1 MNAMR
6 TSTKI
11 WIIGMLLCLA
21 VIIQPTYAQDGQNWL
36 QAVVNGD
43 VEVTNLSGGTPFA
56 ATPSLVGTFENQL
69 ATGYNLFPVGG
80 DILIPANSQYCSL
93 VLAGSN
99 APMVIPPAGE
109 TVQIELLGYCRE
121 LPTERVKPDEQ
132 AAYLP
137 LNYGGQVS
145 AEVRE
150 VLGLARAGELEFD
163 FGTQIAV
170 WQVQNGLT
178 LSELET
184 ATGQDFSPYAPQ
196 LAYLLEGGE
205 LPDVAELVQPTRVP
219 EETSADSGSAVV
231 AADTT
236 ESDAEAN
243 VTSENEA
250 VPARDD
256 DSEIVRDAAGVDATP
271 AADDA
276 IFGIPRTLFFV
287 LVGLLGLLLLGSIGL
302 LALALSRGNAGSRN
316 TRRRPPVRRSSSDIP
331 RRPAQKRRV
340 VVDSTTANSAAPEAS
355 PASTVSPL
363 VAKNGAKCLIC
374 GSEEHST
381 RECPEIHRPNQAF
394 MPTEVELTL
403 ANVEELA
410 AAQPDNVEPDVPEM
424 ETFWQK
430 NARDLQES
438 TRYLEP
444 PTQLSPGVDTEFF
457 EVAKL
462 RTKIANEEMPI
473 DTSGVS
479 EENAEEPMAETGAV
493 SRKHVT
499 YIIRE
504 KGKAEVIGSLGDD
517 GGVISRINMKDQ
529 QILLPPKDVSTPHA
543 LLRIRPDG
551 RVTIKDLRSKNG
563 TFIYDERVDA
573 GKQVQLYDG
582 SRIRFGDSAEFDLDL
597 SRRKLVAVGGNTI
610 TRDLSSADQW
620 LITRRNLHSVVVPN
634 NQLSSPHMLIR
645 PSDDVVSEIRL
656 KDLHSHN
663 PTYIG
668 DMVLSD
674 FEDGTYVESDSADF
688 RVGKTVYTIQARSQ
702 KVVDV
707 LGDHYKVIK
716 QVYISKMADVYAV
729 KDMRVDDAPLQAAKV
744 LNIHQDKKDQARI
757 AFEREMELMQ
767 KFNNPHLLQLDA
779 TGHDQ
784 NYDAP
789 FYVMPYLDGS
799 DMRRILHQRRKAEE
813 TGSLRLADIR
823 AVIDAA
829 CAALE
834 AMHKVNYAHCDVKPA
849 NIFLTNDGE
858 IYLIDLGVVTHFGQ
872 HAEFFTQFYSA
883 PEVGSKKLPPVS
895 AASDVYSLGIV
906 LLEMLTGLEAKDLSG
921 FSTEP
926 AQEVSNTES
935 SKPTVGSLKNLE
947 AWLTESPVGLDFIEV
962 IHKATLRQPSERYQ
976 SVAAFK
982 EAFET
987 AVLNGERVQTVVELD
1002 GGEAEVGE
1010 LARVAV

>member
-1 MNAMR
+1 M
-6 TSTKI
+6 
-11 WIIGMLLCLA
+11 A
-21 VIIQPTYAQDGQNWL
+21 VVIRPIHAQDGQNWL

-43 VEVTNLSGGTPFA
+43 VEVVNLTGGTPFA

-69 ATGYNLFPVGG
+69 ATGYSLFPVGG
-80 DILIPANSQYCSL
+80 DILNPASADYCSL

-99 APMVIPPAGE
+99 MPMEIPPAGE
-109 TVQIELLGYCRE
+109 RAQIELLGYCLE

-132 AAYLP
+132 ANYLP
-137 LNYGGQVS
+137 LNYGGQVVN
-145 AEVRE
+145 AVRE
-150 VLGLARAGELEFD
+150 VLDLARAGELEFD
-163 FGTQIAV
+163 FGTQVAV
-170 WQVQNGLT
+170 WQVYNGLS
-178 LSELET
+178 LRELET

-196 LAYLLEGGE
+196 LAYLLDGGE
-205 LPDVAELVQPTRVP
+205 LPDVAELVQPTTVTETTTDLGNEGDTTAVEAV
-219 EETSADSGSAVV
+219 EESGNADTAENADDSGVV
-231 AADTT
+231 VPAQEDDSGVGQGNVG
-236 ESDAEAN
+236 EAEAP
-243 VTSENEA
+243 V
-250 VPARDD
+250 DD
-256 DSEIVRDAAGVDATP
+256 V
-271 AADDA
+271 
-276 IFGIPRTLFFV
+276 IFGIPATLFYV
-287 LVGLLGLLLLGSIGL
+287 LAGLLGLLLLGSIAL
-302 LALALSRGNAGSRN
+302 LGVALSRGGGN
-316 TRRRPPVRRSSSDIP
+316 TRRRPPARRGGNNVP
-331 RRPAQKRRV
+331 RRRPSQKKLVPAEA
-340 VVDSTTANSAAPEAS
+340 TAPAYSAPVTAE

-363 VAKNGAKCLIC
+363 VAQNGTKCLIC
-374 GSEEHST
+374 GSQEHST

-403 ANVEELA
+403 ANVDEVGA
-410 AAQPDNVEPDVPEM
+410 AAQPENVEPDVPEL
-424 ETFWQK
+424 ETFWEK

-444 PTQLSPGVDTEFF
+444 PTQLSPGVDSEFF

-473 DTSGVS
+473 DTSGVA
-479 EENAEEPMAETGAV
+479 AEEPELIEEPSAETGAV

-563 TFIYDERVDA
+563 TYIYDERVDA

-634 NQLSSPHMLIR
+634 SQLSSPHMLIR

-668 DMVLSD
+668 DMVLGD

-707 LGDHYKVIK
+707 LGDHFKVIK

-767 KFNNPHLLQLDA
+767 KFNNPHLPRLDA

-799 DMRRILHQRRKAEE
+799 DMRRILHQRRKFEE
-813 TGSLRLADIR
+813 TGALRLPDIR
-823 AVIDAA
+823 AVVEAV

-834 AMHKVNYAHCDVKPA
+834 AMHALNYAHCDVKPA

-858 IYLIDLGVVTHFGQ
+858 IYLIDLGVVTHFGKN
-872 HAEFFTQFYSA
+872 AEFFTQFYSA

-921 FSTEP
+921 FATEP

-935 SKPTVGSLKNLE
+935 SKPQVGSMENLE
-947 AWLTESPVGLDFIEV
+947 AWLTESPVGLDFIDV

-976 SVAAFK
+976 SVAAFWD
-982 EAFET
+982 AFEA
-987 AVLNGERVQTVVELD
+987 AVESGARVLAMSELD
-1002 GGEAEVGE
+1002 GDEAAVGE